1 MFQVSVTGD
10 ANQHP
15 RCSCR
20 ADWEGG
26 GSMNPPQSKMFAK
39 EDPFPQLPLRRF
51 HHRRH
56 WA

>member
-39 EDPFPQLPLRRF
+39 EDPFPQLPLRR
-51 HHRRH
+51 
-56 WA
+56 